1 VACLVGYL
9 AGARPIQQRGATK
22 RSRKPTELPRT
33 VKVTKSTT
41 PKLYIG
47 LDVHKSSISIG
58 YAAAGDS
65 KPVFH
70 GKTGGTNLCAERS
83 LASLCKK
90 LGVTRE
96 QVRICYEAGPTGF
109 VLVRR
114 LVKLGYDC
122 IVIAPS
128 KIPQK
133 SGDKVK
139 TDKKD
144 AKKLA
149 RLLRAGELEPIHI
162 PSPKDEAVRD
172 LCRARTDAVQAR
184 RRAKKQLLGF
194 MLRNGMSYSGKTNWT
209 QSHLNYIRKTAMPD
223 PVQQIV
229 LEEYI
234 MEIDAAEERVA
245 RLLAHMEE
253 QLANW
258 DREPM
263 VRALMA
269 LRGFQIVTAMTL
281 VAELGDLDR
290 FDTPR
295 QLMGYLGLV
304 PGEDSSGAKRRQGAI
319 TKTGNTH
326 ARWMLVES
334 ANAYEKKEMV
344 SPALSKRQE
353 GQIREVK
360 ALSWRA
366 QTRLCYRRR
375 RLSAR
380 KLPRNK
386 VTIALARELCGF
398 LWELDALM
406 RSKNLVT
413 KQTS

>member
-1 VACLVGYL
+1 MKKE
-9 AGARPIQQRGATK
+9 AT
-22 RSRKPTELPRT
+22 S
-33 VKVTKSTT
+33 STT
-41 PKLYIG
+41 PRYYIG
-47 LDVHKSSISIG
+47 LDVHKSTISIA
-58 YAAAGDS
+58 YAAADGS
-65 KPVFH
+65 APVFY
-70 GKTGGTNLCAERS
+70 GKTAGNNLSVERA
-83 LASLCKK
+83 LTKLRKK
-90 LGVTRE
+90 LGVE
-96 QVRICYEAGPTGF
+96 KEDLRICYEAGPTGF
-109 VLVRR
+109 VLARR
-114 LVKLGYDC
+114 LIQLHYDC

-133 SGDKVK
+133 AGDKVK

-144 AKKLA
+144 SKKLA
-149 RLLRAGELEPIHI
+149 RLLRAGELDAIHI
-162 PSPKDEAVRD
+162 PTATDEAVRD

-194 MLRNGMSYSGKTNWT
+194 MLRNGMAYTGKTNWT
-209 QSHLNYIRKTAMPD
+209 QSHLNYIRKAAMPD

-234 MEIDAAEERVA
+234 MEIDALEERVA
-245 RLLAHMEE
+245 RLFAHMEE
-253 QLANW
+253 QLELW

-281 VAELGDLDR
+281 IAELGDLDR
-290 FDTPR
+290 FESPR

-304 PGEDSSGAKRRQGAI
+304 PGEDSSGTKRRQGSI

-334 ANAYEKKEMV
+334 ANAYEYKEMV
-344 SPALSKRQE
+344 SPALSKRQD

-360 ALSWRA
+360 VLSWRA

-380 KLPRNK
+380 KLARNK
-386 VTIALARELCGF
+386 VTIAIARELCGF
-398 LWELDALM
+398 IWELDALM
-406 RSKNLVT
+406 RSKGLIG
-413 KQTS
+413 KPGA

>member
-1 VACLVGYL
+1 M
-9 AGARPIQQRGATK
+9 TK
-22 RSRKPTELPRT
+22 
-33 VKVTKSTT
+33 KVTRSTT
-41 PKLYIG
+41 PKHYIG
-47 LDVHKSSISIG
+47 LDVHKSTISIA
-58 YAAAGDS
+58 YAAADGSD
-65 KPVFH
+65 PVLY
-70 GKTGGTNLCAERS
+70 GKTTGSNLAVERALS
-83 LASLCKK
+83 KLRKK
-90 LGVTRE
+90 LGASKE
-96 QVRICYEAGPTGF
+96 DMRICYEAGPTGF
-109 VLVRR
+109 VLARR
-114 LVKLGYDC
+114 LLQLGYDC
-122 IVIAPS
+122 SVIAPS

-149 RLLRAGELEPIHI
+149 RLLRAGELEPIHV
-162 PSPKDEAVRD
+162 PSAIDEAIRD

-194 MLRNGMSYSGKTNWT
+194 MLRNGMAYTGKTHWT
-209 QSHLNYIRKTAMPD
+209 QAHLNYIRKIAMPD

-245 RLLAHMEE
+245 RLYAHMEK
-253 QLANW
+253 QLETW
-258 DREPM
+258 DRKPM
-263 VRALMA
+263 VDALMA
-269 LRGFQIVTAMTL
+269 LRGFQVVTAMTL
-281 VAELGDLDR
+281 IAELGDLDR
-290 FDTPR
+290 FATPR

-360 ALSWRA
+360 VLSWRA

-380 KLPRNK
+380 KLARNK

-398 LWELDALM
+398 LWELDAIM
-406 RSKNLVT
+406 RDKGLISKHPA
-413 KQTS
+413 